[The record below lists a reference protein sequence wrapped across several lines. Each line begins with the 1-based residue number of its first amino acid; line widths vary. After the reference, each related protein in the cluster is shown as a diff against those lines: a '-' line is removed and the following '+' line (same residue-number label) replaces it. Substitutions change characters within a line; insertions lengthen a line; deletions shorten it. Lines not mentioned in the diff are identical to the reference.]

1 MSDSNARQKKNNKKT
16 RAVKAVYSMLGWSDS
31 PGSKPGQET
40 GQAVTE
46 AGRIDVGVRRGSV
59 PVARSREG
67 GQETLSGQP
76 RGQGKGRVEN
86 GPGPKPN

>member
-1 MSDSNARQKKNNKKT
+1 MHNKKT
-16 RAVKAVYSMLGWSDS
+16 RAVKAVNSMLGWSDS
-31 PGSKPGQET
+31 AGSTTGQET

-46 AGRIDVGVRRGSV
+46 AGRIDVGVRRG
-59 PVARSREG
+59 PGREG

-76 RGQGKGRVEN
+76 RGQGKGRVED